1 MDKIANY
8 NRSHLRF
15 GSLCE
20 QHRKTLVSEVGFEPT
35 PTLVDQNTLR
45 RKARKNLESGALD
58 RSAILTRQRV

>member
-35 PTLVDQNTLR
+35 PTLVW
-45 RKARKNLESGALD
+45 AEY
-58 RSAILTRQRV
+58 SASQSKEEP